1 MLSIGYGYNLFHSI
15 GIHTFAKL
23 IAPNKI
29 IQKTCVYFGVMCV
42 HYIIVLICAY
52 MLFT

>member
-1 MLSIGYGYNLFHSI
+1 MLSIGYGHSLFHSI
-15 GIHTFAKL
+15 GIPTFAKL
-23 IAPNKI
+23 IAQNKI
-29 IQKTCVYFGVMCV
+29 IKKTCVYFVVICV

>member
-1 MLSIGYGYNLFHSI
+1 MLGIGYGYSLFHSI
-15 GIHTFAKL
+15 GIPTFAKL
-23 IAPNKI
+23 IAPDKI
-29 IQKTCVYFGVMCV
+29 IKKNECVFCVICV

>member
-1 MLSIGYGYNLFHSI
+1 MLSIGYGYSLFHSI
-15 GIHTFAKL
+15 GIPTFAKL

-29 IQKTCVYFGVMCV
+29 IKKTSVYFCVICV
-42 HYIIVLICAY
+42 HYIIVLICDY